1 METGNS
7 SEDVI
12 YVAVY
17 MNRRRGSVRCKHCF
31 VAFKDPVGITWHVE
45 PINERSTKPQD
56 IMKIH
61 SIRDEDVLVG
71 GELSRES
78 LDILFL
84 RVDLDYFY
92 AFLSSAFGID
102 QPHAC
107 ELPLFVDAEV
117 RLDSKPL
124 GVGTVRDVIKKSRSG
139 FQSSN

>member
-1 METGNS
+1 
-7 SEDVI
+7 
-12 YVAVY
+12 
-17 MNRRRGSVRCKHCF
+17 
-31 VAFKDPVGITWHVE
+31 
-45 PINERSTKPQD
+45 
-56 IMKIH
+56 MKIH

-92 AFLSSAFGID
+92 AFLSSVFGID